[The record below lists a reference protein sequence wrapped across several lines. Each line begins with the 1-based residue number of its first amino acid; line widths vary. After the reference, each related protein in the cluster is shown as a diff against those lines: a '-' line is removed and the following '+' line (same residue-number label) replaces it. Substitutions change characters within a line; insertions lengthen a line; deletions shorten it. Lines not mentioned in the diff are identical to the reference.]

1 MQEDELQT
9 SVLYHISCFLF
20 AEYLALAGLM
30 NLLAQL
36 SDRIH
41 HFMDYNNL
49 MPWPFQPS
57 FLTFALSSKMVYP
70 I

>member
-36 SDRIH
+36 SEKKH
-41 HFMDYNNL
+41 HFR
-49 MPWPFQPS
+49 
-57 FLTFALSSKMVYP
+57 VYP
-70 I
+70 IGLSYQGF